1 MVYKA
6 TYNWGAPS
14 CGAITILKNHG
25 VRQWGWDDI
34 PYMKWKIT
42 IHIPNHQPG
51 LIAMNIAV
59 LSSTQV
65 VSDLIDV
72 STCRGDHLR

>member
-34 PYMKWKIT
+34 PYMKWKIIQMFET
-42 IHIPNHQPG
+42 TNQSVFPCLFVQNCSNG
-51 LIAMNIAV
+51 FLDRFRFDM
-59 LSSTQV
+59 T
-65 VSDLIDV
+65 
-72 STCRGDHLR
+72 